1 MAEKKKRIRLTD
13 DQWREIEGMY
23 RANQLTIKKIADK
36 YGVTP
41 NAITMKAQRSGWERN
56 LGKRVR
62 DAVIERVREQ
72 MPGVDQNDQAFQD
85 QCLVEE
91 ASDLGLV
98 MVREHQSMFN
108 DFKDLI
114 KEFVMTLRSQRQK
127 LDPKDFSQALNNAVS
142 ALEKLVRMDRQAI
155 NLDSKQETNDE
166 ADNKVD
172 HLFDYLHDNGSMD
185 ETVVDYVEVKNNG

>member
-1 MAEKKKRIRLTD
+1 MAEKKKRMRLTEE
-13 DQWREIEGMY
+13 QWRDIEGKY
-23 RANQLTIKKIADK
+23 RANQLTIKKIADM

-62 DAVIERVREQ
+62 DTVVERVREQ
-72 MPGVDQNDQAFQD
+72 MPGVSEDDQAFQD

-91 ASDLGLV
+91 AADLGLTI
-98 MVREHQSMFN
+98 VRSHMKMHDEYRKVLLPFIASLR
-108 DFKDLI
+108 DLQKGMDA
-114 KEFVMTLRSQRQK
+114 KEFSI
-127 LDPKDFSQALNNAVS
+127 ALNNTA
-142 ALEKLVRMDRQAI
+142 AAMERLEKMDRRAA
-155 NLDSKQETNDE
+155 NLDSKQETTDE

-185 ETVVDYVEVKNNG
+185 ETVVDYVEVKDNG